1 MGGHAEYN
9 FDTAAGRLFV
19 TVPDVARLWAPGERV
34 GIRCAAHG
42 VHLVEP

>member
-1 MGGHAEYN
+1 
-9 FDTAAGRLFV
+9 
-19 TVPDVARLWAPGERV
+19 VARLWAPGERV